1 MKDFKKLPKMACGGG
16 VNKYGVGGAIVKA
29 LGKAADS
36 PLAPAGIF
44 APAVAAT
51 SYSISKDKEKAMAA
65 RQAADEAAKDKEAD
79 AKSAPAKKRGGT
91 VRRNKK

>member
-1 MKDFKKLPKMACGGG
+1 MACGGG
-16 VNKYGVGGAIVKA
+16 VKKYGVGGAIVKA

-36 PLAPAGIF
+36 PLAPAGVF
-44 APAVAAT
+44 APAAAAT
-51 SYSISKDKEKAMAA
+51 FYSTSKNKEKAMEAREAA
-65 RQAADEAAKDKEAD
+65 EEAAKDKEAD